1 MLDIIK
7 TEIANNTPL
16 SIQHDYI
23 SYCVKYD
30 FTLGW
35 DIQRFRVLLKHIFE
49 TDFECFHK
57 LVNEDAIKWAK
68 CGAFSSEE
76 EAINIS
82 NDTSYG
88 LTNYIQTKNK
98 DKAQRV
104 ARQLRSGMVE
114 INGISFAEGAPFGG
128 YKHA

>member
-7 TEIANNTPL
+7 TEKANKTPL
-16 SIQHDYI
+16 SIYHDYT

-49 TDFECFHK
+49 NDFECFHK
-57 LVNEDAIKWAK
+57 LVDEDAIKWAK

-76 EAINIS
+76 EAWKFSWNQVFNFLCTLYLFLLDEGYLKEVEVETDDECETENRGGQAS
-82 NDTSYG
+82 TS
-88 LTNYIQTKNK
+88 
-98 DKAQRV
+98 A
-104 ARQLRSGMVE
+104 
-114 INGISFAEGAPFGG
+114 
-128 YKHA
+128 